1 MYAVWI
7 PLDWRASW
15 PALGYSWCHWRWW
28 HRYSPSYACCVRET
42 AERIEGFDR
51 VAWWAH
57 RRSLDR
63 THWRELIL
71 DACQDEAMR
80 EEANVILRE
89 LAAFNEKYLTGEA
102 RP

>member
-1 MYAVWI
+1 MS
-7 PLDWRASW
+7 RA
-15 PALGYSWCHWRWW
+15 P
-28 HRYSPSYACCVRET
+28 SPDSHNPPSDDPGAIHT
-42 AERIEGFDR
+42 
-51 VAWWAH
+51 
-57 RRSLDR
+57 S
-63 THWRELIL
+63 HWRELIL